1 MATKG
6 KFSVAGQVLA
16 LFLFHLC
23 SLELTLS
30 MMSHFSVTET
40 VLEDKL
46 AFHKS
51 KPLGGS
57 LSKGSLPQAMNLIT
71 LVSHLESLTP
81 ACNALAIL
89 ILN

>member
-1 MATKG
+1 
-6 KFSVAGQVLA
+6 
-16 LFLFHLC
+16 
-23 SLELTLS
+23 
-30 MMSHFSVTET
+30 MMSHFSVTGT

-51 KPLGGS
+51 EPLGGS
-57 LSKGSLPQAMNLIT
+57 LSKGSLPQAMILIT

-81 ACNALAIL
+81 ACDALAIL